1 MRILLHALRGEDVIS
16 VTRSCEISSTL
27 AAAPFAV
34 HGRRMNAAAIMRSLE
49 LVGERGDPAPAV
61 YARLFARY
69 PAMEALFVRDTNGLV
84 RGNMLAE
91 AIGAIL
97 DFIDRDAY
105 GGNLMRIEVV
115 NHENLGV
122 PKEVFPAFFTVMR
135 DSFAE
140 TLGEAWTTEI
150 DQAWGDLL
158 ARIEREVMQS

>member
-1 MRILLHALRGEDVIS
+1 
-16 VTRSCEISSTL
+16 
-27 AAAPFAV
+27 
-34 HGRRMNAAAIMRSLE
+34 MNAAAITRSLE

-61 YARLFARY
+61 YGLLFARY
-69 PAMEALFVRDTNGLV
+69 PDMEALFVRDSNGLV

-97 DFIDRDAY
+97 DYIDRNAY

-122 PKEVFPAFFTVMR
+122 PSDVFPAFFTAMR

-140 TLGEAWTTEI
+140 TLGTAWTGEI

-158 ARIEREVMQS
+158 ARIDGELAR

>member
-1 MRILLHALRGEDVIS
+1 MDAS
-16 VTRSCEISSTL
+16 
-27 AAAPFAV
+27 
-34 HGRRMNAAAIMRSLE
+34 AITRSLE

-61 YARLFARY
+61 YALLFARY
-69 PAMEALFVRDTNGLV
+69 PEMEALFVRDTNGLV

-97 DFIDRDAY
+97 DYIDRDVY

-122 PKEVFPAFFTVMR
+122 PRDVFPAFFTAMR

-140 TLGEAWTTEI
+140 TLGPAWTGDI

-158 ARIEREVMQS
+158 MCIEGDLAKS